1 MPEVLRREYVGG
13 PTTPRAARGEIGAFL
28 SGVARDDTIAI
39 AVLVVTELVT
49 NAVLYA
55 PGVIELR
62 ATLTGTRLRIEVGD
76 SSPEL
81 PSLREPGA
89 GGRGLRIVEQLSDRW
104 GVVTEDGP
112 GKTAWCEISV
122 A

>member
-1 MPEVLRREYVGG
+1 MPEVLVREYVGG

-28 SGVARDDTIAI
+28 SGVARDDVIAI
-39 AVLVVTELVT
+39 AVLVATELVT

-76 SSPEL
+76 SSPVL

-89 GGRGLRIVEQLSDRW
+89 GGRGLQIVEQLSTGW
-104 GVVTEDGP
+104 GAVREHGT
-112 GKTAWCEISV
+112 GKTTWCEIST